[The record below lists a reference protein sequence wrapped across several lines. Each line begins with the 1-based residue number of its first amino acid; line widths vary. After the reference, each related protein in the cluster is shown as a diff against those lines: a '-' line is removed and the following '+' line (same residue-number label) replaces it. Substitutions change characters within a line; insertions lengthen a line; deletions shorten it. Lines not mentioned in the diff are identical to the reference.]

1 MPRLSTSACS
11 VCSWEGGGGQLG
23 IDPRTGEPNGSSKL
37 PLLGMGLE
45 VWLDLHGT
53 KRFGGAVDLT
63 LQYHRAPLAEW
74 AGGLDLS
81 TPRTQAEITEAE
93 AAIRI
98 FPRWGDP
105 NLELARLGLG
115 KG

>member
-1 MPRLSTSACS
+1 MLS
-11 VCSWEGGGGQLG
+11 
-23 IDPRTGEPNGSSKL
+23 
-37 PLLGMGLE
+37 PL
-45 VWLDLHGT
+45 
-53 KRFGGAVDLT
+53 
-63 LQYHRAPLAEW
+63 RAPLAEW

>member
-1 MPRLSTSACS
+1 MLS
-11 VCSWEGGGGQLG
+11 
-23 IDPRTGEPNGSSKL
+23 
-37 PLLGMGLE
+37 PL
-45 VWLDLHGT
+45 
-53 KRFGGAVDLT
+53 
-63 LQYHRAPLAEW
+63 RAPLAEW

-93 AAIRI
+93 AATRI

-105 NLELARLGLG
+105 DLELARLGLG